1 MFNPKTLEARAFAP
15 ASIGNVAV
23 GFDILGHALSG
34 IGDLVCVRQSSEQGV
49 RIAEI
54 LGRVTE
60 LPKSAKS
67 NTASA
72 AVLAMVKQLGLG
84 SVGLELV
91 VEKGIPLSSGM
102 GGSAASA
109 VAAVAA
115 VNYMLS
121 DPLPIEEL
129 YEFALAGEAVASGG
143 VAHGDNVAA
152 SLLGGLALC
161 PADGPP
167 IRLPVDPTLH
177 CVLVHP
183 EIEIRTEDARAILPA
198 EFPLKAFVAQSTNL
212 AGVLVG
218 CQRGDKN
225 LIARSLS
232 DQMIEPCRRSLIPG
246 FDDVKAA
253 AMASGALGCSISGAG
268 PSVFAWFVTTSSG
281 DLDPGSLPSELQAAA
296 GRMLAAFNQHGI
308 AATIYS
314 SPVNCPGVQIL

>member
-1 MFNPKTLEARAFAP
+1 MFDPVIPEARAFAP
-15 ASIGNVAV
+15 ASVGNVAV

-34 IGDLVCVRQSSEQGV
+34 VGDFVVVRRCSVPGV

-54 LGRVTE
+54 SGLVTE

-72 AVLAMVKQLGLG
+72 AVLAMVERLGLG
-84 SVGLELV
+84 SSGFELT

-115 VNYMLS
+115 VNHMLS

-152 SLLGGLALC
+152 SLLGGLSLRSTE
-161 PADGPP
+161 GPP
-167 IRLPVDPTLH
+167 VRLPVDPTLH

-183 EIEIRTEDARAILPA
+183 KIEIRTEDARTILPT
-198 EFPLKAFVAQSTNL
+198 EFPLRTFIDQSTNL

-218 CQRGDKN
+218 CQSGDKD

-246 FDDVKAA
+246 FQDVKNA

-268 PSVFAWFVTTSSG
+268 PSVFAWFVTTSPG
-281 DLDPGSLPSELQAAA
+281 DLDPSDFPPELQTAG
-296 GRMLAAFNQHGI
+296 GRMLAAFQQHGI
-308 AATIYS
+308 DATIYS